1 MKKSIPLLFAW
12 LLVCV
17 PHGRAE
23 VINRIVATVDDEPI
37 TLYELRTFSSFAAG
51 QRGSFMTPEG
61 MGNLSDRDLLDMLIM
76 NKLVDKEVE
85 AQGLKA
91 KESDIDSYI
100 ERIKAQGKMDD
111 EQFKDALAKQGMLME
126 NYRKQVSKDIERAL
140 LVNREIGAHV
150 NVTPQDVERYYKA
163 HAADYAQP
171 EQVRVRDIFLPL
183 SATAPAEEERAVMQQ
198 IQDIRKRVL
207 AGEDFATLADT
218 YSGISHPGEGG
229 DLGYFKKGQMPQEIE
244 NVAFTLKPGEV
255 SQPFRTNAGMHLL
268 KVEEHSQSGQQKLDE
283 ATTEE
288 IKRKLYNDALR
299 QRYERWFQEDLRF
312 RHQIDNFLT
321 ASSNSPSRPAAK
333 PTSTA
338 AAGSQAGEATPSA
351 QPAEPEK
358 KKGFFRRLLPF

>member
-17 PHGRAE
+17 SYGRAE
-23 VINRIVATVDDEPI
+23 VINRIIATVDDEPI
-37 TLYELRTFSSFAAG
+37 TLYELRAFSSFAG
-51 QRGSFMTPEG
+51 QRGSPMTPEG
-61 MGNLSDRDLLDMLIM
+61 MGNMSDRDLLDMLVM

-111 EQFKDALAKQGMLME
+111 EQFQDALAKQGMPMDA
-126 NYRKQVSKDIERAL
+126 YRKQVSKDIERAL
-140 LVNREIGAHV
+140 LVNREIGSHV
-150 NVTPQDVERYYKA
+150 NVTPQDIERYYKA
-163 HAADYAQP
+163 HATDYAQP

-183 SATAPAEEERAVMQQ
+183 SATAPAEEERGVMQQ

-229 DLGYFKKGQMPQEIE
+229 DLGYFKKGQMPKEIE
-244 NVAFTLKPGEV
+244 DVAFTLKPGDV
-255 SQPFRTNAGMHLL
+255 SQPFRTNAGVHLL
-268 KVEEHSQSGQQKLDE
+268 KVEEHSQAGQQKLDD

-321 ASSNSPSRPAAK
+321 ASSNSPSSPAVK
-333 PTSTA
+333 PTNTVV
-338 AAGSQAGEATPSA
+338 AGSPIEEATPSA
-351 QPAEPEK
+351 QSEEPEK

>member
-17 PHGRAE
+17 SYGRAE
-23 VINRIVATVDDEPI
+23 VINRIIATVDDEPI
-37 TLYELRTFSSFAAG
+37 TLYELRAFSSFAG
-51 QRGSFMTPEG
+51 QRGSPMTPEG
-61 MGNLSDRDLLDMLIM
+61 MGNMSDRDLLDMLIM

-244 NVAFTLKPGEV
+244 NVAFTLKPGDI

-268 KVEEHSQSGQQKLDE
+268 KVEEHSQTGLQKLDE
-283 ATTEE
+283 AATEE
-288 IKRKLYNDALR
+288 IKKKLYNDALR

-312 RHQIDNFLT
+312 RHQIENFLT
-321 ASSNSPSRPAAK
+321 ASVSSPPNQIGK
-333 PTSTA
+333 PTTTVTDDS
-338 AAGSQAGEATPSA
+338 AGEATPSA
-351 QPAEPEK
+351 KPTEPEK